1 MLRGDE
7 ARESAILMTAAW
19 ADRSLGGGRG
29 PRRPHNH
36 TSCPRRSYLRE
47 PSASH
52 RRSHLPTWVGDVG
65 LREWRVGAV
74 DRPPRGSVHRSSL
87 QVACDRTNPG
97 GMSMAASS
105 NAAGRSELLPR
116 QRRSPSSSWHH
127 TGTSHRL
134 PVHRGVPGPPLGRSA
149 TCAWAGWRVLGSR
162 AATHTAASS
171 TGCPDVGASFLL
183 RTNEIEICRP

>member
-97 GMSMAASS
+97 GNVDGGLQQRSRALGVASPPTPFAVLLLASHGHLASPARASRRPGTAA
-105 NAAGRSELLPR
+105 RT
-116 QRRSPSSSWHH
+116 QRYLR
-127 TGTSHRL
+127 
-134 PVHRGVPGPPLGRSA
+134 LGRL
-149 TCAWAGWRVLGSR
+149 AGARV
-162 AATHTAASS
+162 A
-171 TGCPDVGASFLL
+171 
-183 RTNEIEICRP
+183 CRDAYRRQ